1 MSKKWVLFSVLLLLC
16 SPFVLASGEQT
27 FWQQYSWYIIGA
39 ASILVVYIL
48 FRITKKLVIV
58 GLLLV
63 AAAILFNMYLV
74 QNTPEVG
81 VVGDIHYHADFAMYV
96 NGERYNFSQE
106 KYMSTENKTLSNF
119 AHLHDM
125 NGNIIHKHASGI
137 TLGFF
142 LETLGM
148 KLTDTCL
155 TMDDGTEYCNSGNK
169 LLKLYV
175 NDKPNTNFDNYNLQD
190 EDRILLSY
198 GSESEKE
205 IEKQLDSVSD
215 AACIYSL
222 TCPEKGAPPAEA
234 SCVGDTCTV
243 EG

>member
-16 SPFVLASGEQT
+16 SSLVLADGQT
-27 FWQQYSWYIIGA
+27 FWQKYDWYIIGA
-39 ASILVVYIL
+39 GAVLLVYIL
-48 FRITKKLVIV
+48 FRITKKLVIL

-63 AAAILFNMYLV
+63 AAAIIANMFLV
-74 QNTPEVG
+74 QDTQEVG
-81 VVGDIHYHADFAMYV
+81 VVGDIHYHADFAMYL
-96 NGERYNFSQE
+96 NGQRYNLSQE
-106 KYMSTENKTLSNF
+106 KYMSTENKSLSNF

-125 NGNIIHKHASGI
+125 DGKVIHKHASGI

-155 TMDDGTEYCNSGNK
+155 TLDDGTSYCNIGNK
-169 LLKLYV
+169 VLKLYV
-175 NDKPNTNFDNYNLQD
+175 NGKVNTDYAEYDLQD
-190 EDRILLSY
+190 EDKILLSY
-198 GSESEKE
+198 GSESDQE
-205 IEKQLDSVSD
+205 IKKQLDSVTEE
-215 AACIYSL
+215 ACIYSL

-234 SCVGDTCTV
+234 SCVGTTCIV